1 MPYDAE
7 ESIKRMN
14 ETVSISLK
22 KTFDLVAKTAMDGSS
37 ELQDPT
43 LGPVER
49 MRKAHSR
56 VTLIV
61 EDAMRGLADAHEVM
75 YSEGIRFGVGMG
87 AEYFGSAAS
96 DHEGDDLPS

>member
-14 ETVSISLK
+14 EKVSASLK

-37 ELQDPT
+37 ELQDPS
-43 LGPVER
+43 LNPIER

-75 YSEGIRFGVGMG
+75 YGEGISFGIGMG
-87 AEYFGSAAS
+87 AEYFGSGAN
-96 DHEGDDLPS
+96 DHEGDDLPG

>member
-14 ETVSISLK
+14 EAVSINLK

-43 LGPVER
+43 LGPIER

-61 EDAMRGLADAHEVM
+61 EDAMRGLADAHEAM
-75 YSEGIRFGVGMG
+75 YTGGISVGIGMG
-87 AEYFGSAAS
+87 AEYFGSEAI
-96 DHEGDDLPS
+96 DHDGDDLPT